1 MERSDGK
8 IRKKGWEIAVKH
20 DKIRRKWTKRYL
32 GTDEEE
38 DRTLCALSQET
49 VI

>member
-8 IRKKGWEIAVKH
+8 IRKKGWKIEVMH
-20 DKIRRKWTKRYL
+20 NKIRRKWMGRDL
-32 GTDEEE
+32 GTDEGE
-38 DRTLCALSQET
+38 DRTLCVLSQET